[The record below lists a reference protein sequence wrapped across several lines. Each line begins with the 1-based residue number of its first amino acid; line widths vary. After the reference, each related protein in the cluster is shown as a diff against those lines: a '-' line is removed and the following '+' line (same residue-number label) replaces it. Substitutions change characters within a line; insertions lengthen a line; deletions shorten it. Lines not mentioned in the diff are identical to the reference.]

1 MSRLKLLLI
10 SGLLT
15 LGVAAILVAVT
26 RERPRDIAT
35 VPERSVSVNAGRARQ
50 AVVLDDRRQ
59 QLAGIRTEPVR
70 HATLMRTVRGTGAV
84 VINETTVTD
93 VNLKL
98 DGWIR
103 DLFVNYTGQEVT
115 KGQPLFTLYSQEL
128 IGAQLQYLAALR
140 SLQQLTPAQA
150 ADREYQERLIETPRQ
165 RLLYWD
171 VPQDQIKALEEAGRA
186 LEAVT
191 FRSPAA
197 GVVIE
202 KAATKGMHVESG
214 ATLYKLADTSVMW
227 IEAAFNVR
235 DGTQLRQGQRAAITI
250 DPQRAEKL
258 TGRIVDIYPI
268 LSEPSRSVRVRLEVA
283 NRRGDLKAGMFATV
297 EVAVEP
303 TEGLLVS
310 EDAVIDSGRQQ
321 TVFVATGNGRFEPRT
336 VTTGARADNQIVV
349 LSGLREGEQVVSR
362 GTFLLD
368 SESQLRAAL
377 EGYSSST
384 STSQSSDKRPQ
395 STLNVSMDP
404 DPARVGE
411 NHVRVEMLDAHNMPV
426 TDASVVVRFYMAPM
440 PSMNMPAMR
449 AEARLQHTGSGIYL
463 GGGTLPMAGPWEATV
478 SASRNGQ
485 PIGEKRVSF
494 VVR

>member
-202 KAATKGMHVESG
+202 KQPPREC
-214 ATLYKLADTSVMW
+214 TS
-227 IEAAFNVR
+227 N
-235 DGTQLRQGQRAAITI
+235 RA
-250 DPQRAEKL
+250 L
-258 TGRIVDIYPI
+258 
-268 LSEPSRSVRVRLEVA
+268 LSTNSR
-283 NRRGDLKAGMFATV
+283 T
-297 EVAVEP
+297 P
-303 TEGLLVS
+303 
-310 EDAVIDSGRQQ
+310 
-321 TVFVATGNGRFEPRT
+321 P
-336 VTTGARADNQIVV
+336 
-349 LSGLREGEQVVSR
+349 
-362 GTFLLD
+362 
-368 SESQLRAAL
+368 
-377 EGYSSST
+377 
-384 STSQSSDKRPQ
+384 
-395 STLNVSMDP
+395 
-404 DPARVGE
+404 
-411 NHVRVEMLDAHNMPV
+411 
-426 TDASVVVRFYMAPM
+426 
-440 PSMNMPAMR
+440 
-449 AEARLQHTGSGIYL
+449 
-463 GGGTLPMAGPWEATV
+463 
-478 SASRNGQ
+478 
-485 PIGEKRVSF
+485 
-494 VVR
+494 